1 MNMIAKKQRAPAP
14 ISSPVNSADVLA
26 ALDRRLAELDARDA
40 LLLEQQIVLEGSS
53 AATAPEAEA
62 ATAQAQAVL
71 DGADYVVRREAPIS
85 RLEAIYAE
93 RKLLKLALRIGNSE
107 RHRQLTERAAA
118 IWAERFPDIAHLERR
133 RVRLAIELQRLNRD
147 RERLRDQIT
156 AAGGAGF
163 LATDGVELLGL
174 GDRSD
179 DEVSWAVQRV
189 LADGIATPAEI
200 EGWRSGRG

>member
-1 MNMIAKKQRAPAP
+1 MMNMTAKKLRAVAP
-14 ISSPVNSADVLA
+14 ISSEDVLA
-26 ALDRRLAELDARDA
+26 ALDRRLAELDERDA
-40 LLLEQQIVLEGSS
+40 TLLKAQIALEQTS
-53 AATAPEAEA
+53 AASAIEAEA
-62 ATAQAQAVL
+62 DASQARAVL
-71 DGADYVVRREAPIS
+71 AGADYVLRREAPIS
-85 RLEAIYAE
+85 RLDAIRAE
-93 RKLLKLALRIGNSE
+93 RKLIGRALQIGRSE
-107 RHRQLTERAAA
+107 HHRLVTERAAE
-118 IWAERFPDIAHLERR
+118 IWAARFSDIAHLERR

-174 GDRSD
+174 GDREDS
-179 DEVSWAVQRV
+179 EVPWAIQRL